1 MELKSECAFLQALSL
16 EELLDVQEDVVNLI
30 REKVLKQNDKLRQ
43 ESPAFLKKPD
53 SPAQTFN
60 ALPEELLLKDEV
72 IESSQNFDPTS
83 FPLNTLESASGSSTQ
98 ECVRTHL
105 YQDSSQ
111 PEKHLNDLEETLDL
125 RKIRSAHLDSSPY
138 KVHVAHGD
146 GVREN
151 RGQEPELLKGDSR
164 YPGFK
169 IPSKRRKNEVSP
181 AKKRLNTDLMC
192 SPEKIQKKPLAKQN
206 SVHLEPPN
214 LTSLADKTS
223 QEYQDELLP
232 SASQLPPVIY
242 KLTDLRKFQLRRDE
256 LRKLLNHT
264 RENENCK
271 DKTSSRLVNLN
282 RNPIT
287 LGEWRIQDFV
297 VNEESL
303 AYRASVK
310 KKSRKYHEDQAWEQ
324 FQNGK
329 EVDKRYLYMFDN
341 MKDREPEPPGYWR
354 IMWPSTQENEQD
366 KREMALVESQ
376 KIEERFHKAVN
387 YKIPEEEREYLF
399 KEKLL
404 NLVVNG
410 GRFHFQ
416 KHNLG
421 IKSKKLVQSNEVSVI

>member
-1 MELKSECAFLQALSL
+1 MQTLSL

-30 REKVLKQNDKLRQ
+30 RKRVLEQKHNLRQ
-43 ESPAFLKKPD
+43 KISSPLQQPD
-53 SPAQTFN
+53 
-60 ALPEELLLKDEV
+60 LPVQSFCELPGEPLLKEEV

-83 FPLNTLESASGSSTQ
+83 FPIGTLGSASGSSTQ

-111 PEKHLNDLEETLDL
+111 PEKNFSRIEETLGV
-125 RKIRSAHLDSSPY
+125 RKIKSAHLDSSPY
-138 KVHVAHGD
+138 KHDTTFGD
-146 GVREN
+146 GVSELRLK
-151 RGQEPELLKGDSR
+151 EPELIKHDLKFQH
-164 YPGFK
+164 FK
-169 IPSKRRKNEVSP
+169 SPNKKMKKETSP
-181 AKKRLNTDLMC
+181 AKKSLSDGLIH
-192 SPEKIQKKPLAKQN
+192 SPYNLQSEPLLKQSDVN
-206 SVHLEPPN
+206 ATPAS
-214 LTSLADKTS
+214 LTFPDDKDS

-256 LRKLLNHT
+256 LRKLLDNAQAK
-264 RENENCK
+264 ENNNNNNNNNNK
-271 DKTSSRLVNLN
+271 SFPQFVNLN

-297 VNEESL
+297 ANEKSL
-303 AYRASVK
+303 AHHISTK
-310 KKSRKYHEDQAWEQ
+310 KRSRKYHEEKAWEQ
-324 FQNGK
+324 FQKG
-329 EVDKRYLYMFDN
+329 EDVDKRYLYMFDN

-376 KIEERFHKAVN
+376 NIENRFHKAVN
-387 YKIPEEEREYLF
+387 YKIPEEEREFVF
-399 KEKLL
+399 KEELL
-404 NLVVNG
+404 NLVVNN

-421 IKSKKLVQSNEVSVI
+421 IKSKKFVL